1 MVGSAAV
8 KTAVK
13 TVPCQLTVV
22 TCQGWFMPTLSGR
35 NQLRHYGSIKLHVA
49 GAWSGVPDILR
60 TPEYNSLTST
70 RYVL

>member
-35 NQLRHYGSIKLHVA
+35 HSSALTNYVTMGPSSSMWLVHGQVCLTYSVLR
-49 GAWSGVPDILR
+49 
-60 TPEYNSLTST
+60 ST
-70 RYVL
+70 IR